1 MSRPTPPEA
10 RIGARLRAARQ
21 ARGLTLD
28 QVAAATE
35 LTKGFISRLER
46 DEVSPS
52 VASLVAVAGVLGLG
66 MGELFDPPSTQLVRA
81 GTGAPIAFGGQRVH
95 ETLLTP
101 GPQRELQVIH
111 SRLEPGGTGGADLYT
126 LRSTVEFVYVVSRVA
141 GRRPGRR
148 GDHAA
153 ARRRA
158 DLPGPDAAHL
168 AQRLRR
174 RTGRG
179 ALGAEPGSLIPR
191 PGGPG

>member
-52 VASLVAVAGVLGLG
+52 VASLVSVAGVLGLG

-81 GTGAPIAFGGQRVH
+81 GTGPPIAFGGQRVH

-101 GPQRELQVIH
+101 GTQRELQVIH
-111 SRLEPGGTGGADLYT
+111 SLLQPGGTGGADLYT
-126 LRSTVEFVYVVSRVA
+126 LRSAVEFVYVVTGALDVVLADEVIALQRGDA
-141 GRRPGRR
+141 LTFPGRTPHTWR
-148 GDHAA
+148 NGSDTEPAEVIW
-153 ARRRA
+153 
-158 DLPGPDAAHL
+158 
-168 AQRLRR
+168 
-174 RTGRG
+174 
-179 ALGAEPGSLIPR
+179 ALSPAP
-191 PGGPG
+191 